1 MQLRKLVLHGF
12 KSFAD
17 RTEFVFDAPI
27 TGIVGPNGCGKSNVV
42 DAFKW
47 VLGEQSAKSLRGD
60 AMLDVIFNGAASR
73 KPSGMAEVV
82 LVFDNPKREDGSR
95 VLALE
100 ADDVSVGRRLYR
112 DGTSEYTLNNKTSRL
127 KDIRELFL
135 DTGVGV
141 DAYSVIEQGRVAML
155 LDANPQE
162 RRLIFEEAAGISKFK
177 QRKKEA
183 QRKLEKVDQN
193 LLRVTDIVDE
203 VERRLRGVRVQAG
216 RARVYQEHN
225 TRLSELRLEFA
236 LKEYHTFVTELGE
249 VEVAGADAR
258 FRLDDS
264 ATELSRATG
273 TLTEKQESEQAATG
287 ARQRAEYALVEV
299 ASKLDQARQ
308 TEQFA
313 SRQIAQIGEQ
323 LRALEEEGIVSGER
337 LATAKESLRV
347 EGERLATLTGEVE
360 GRMVEI
366 QRLQEAF
373 KQGQLKLNSLTQ
385 EQDKQKGIVLDAMR
399 RHAQASSRLGAIEI
413 ERKNAAAMQTRQAER
428 RRTLVAEL
436 EGHELKRTEVDE
448 RLKQAIADIASR
460 QGEAEAAKAES
471 QLLGKQLAALSEQ
484 VSSAKEYRS
493 ALGGRQKVLH
503 DLEQR
508 QQGVSEGVK
517 SVLRRRESEF
527 PFVRGLVA
535 DVMRVDIEHA
545 RVIEAALD
553 GRDQWLVVTSLG
565 EGLNSAVSFSKLE
578 GRVNF
583 VSSEPLDISAFDR
596 RCVLDSGIASVSAV
610 PMELLAGGSGELEGH
625 ATDVLTGDVG
635 VAAVAVPEENSAP
648 AAFYIRHPSS
658 DINHYSEELANSP
671 VPVRIAL
678 DLVRFEPEFGPV
690 ARRLLSRVAIVDDL
704 LAAEHLRQHGPS
716 GWRYVTKKGEVLDT
730 DGTFH
735 AGPPT
740 AAMGL
745 LSRRSE
751 LEQLAA
757 QISDCDRQ
765 IAMLSAEL
773 SGASAAAKEVEQR
786 VSDLRNAVYQANTR
800 KVEASSALSQ
810 INDRIG
816 LLKREQPLLDRELE
830 ALLDQQGKLASE
842 EQMLVLRRGEIEAV
856 QAAAQQAADAA
867 VEQHKALGEE
877 LRTDGEKLAQA
888 RVAIAE
894 FQQRQIASR
903 QAESRLAGEVGQLS
917 QQITRVEQQITQ
929 LRDQRGEVE
938 RELTTAKQRQEVL
951 AQQQADLKVEA
962 AALAERVK
970 ALTAEVREAY
980 AAVTT
985 AREAHAAVEA
995 ELSKLAIR
1003 ESELRVRLE
1012 TVVTR
1017 TREEL
1022 QLDLPA
1028 RYEALCNPHAAPQ
1041 LPAPEAVDADST
1053 QLLLAGGEEAPVASQ
1068 DASEESIVEAPAAP
1082 QRITYQPAEKDWDA
1096 VAKEIGELRE
1106 KIQRLGN
1113 VNLDAISEQDELE
1126 QRSTFLAKEVTD
1138 LRDAKLMLEKL
1149 IEEINAESSVRFQ
1162 TTFESVREHF
1172 QGMFRKLFGG
1182 GKADLFLETELE
1194 PKQQTIT
1201 ITHPDGTTT
1210 TEAAPMVKVDP
1221 LDAGIEVIARP
1232 PGKQPVSISQ
1242 LSGGE
1247 KTMTCVALL
1256 LSIFKSKPSP
1266 FCILD
1271 EVDAALDEANNQR
1284 FNLIVQE
1291 FLDQSQFIIITHS
1304 KRTMTIADQLYG
1316 ITQQE
1321 QGVSKRVAVK
1331 FDQVG
1336 RDGRIDASAVK
1347 EQEKVDAT
1355 ATLEPVS

>member
-82 LVFDNPKREDGSR
+82 LVFDNPERADGSR

-100 ADDVSVGRRLYR
+100 VDEVSVGRRLYR

-177 QRKKEA
+177 ARKKEA

-193 LLRVTDIVDE
+193 LLRVTDVVDE

-216 RARVYQEHN
+216 RARVFQEHN
-225 TRLSELRLEFA
+225 ARLSGLRLEYA
-236 LKEYHTFVTELGE
+236 LREYHNFVGELAE
-249 VEVAGADAR
+249 VETGAADAR
-258 FRLDDS
+258 FRLDD
-264 ATELSRATG
+264 AGTELRLAEGALS
-273 TLTEKQESEQAATG
+273 EKQEAEQAAMG
-287 ARQRAEYALVEV
+287 ARQRAEYAVVEV
-299 ASKLDQARQ
+299 GAKLDQARQ
-308 TEQFA
+308 AEQFA
-313 SRQIAQIGEQ
+313 NRQMAQIAEQ
-323 LRALEEEGIVSGER
+323 LRALEEEGVASGER
-337 LATAKESLRV
+337 LATARESLRV
-347 EGERLATLTGEVE
+347 ERERLGALTGEVE
-360 GRMVEI
+360 GRMGEI

-373 KQGQLKLNSLTQ
+373 KQGQLKLNVHAQ
-385 EQDKQKGIVLDAMR
+385 EQDRQKGLVLDAMR
-399 RHAQASSRLGAIEI
+399 RHAQTSSRIGAIEI
-413 ERKNAAAMQTRQAER
+413 ERKNAGSMQARQADR
-428 RRTLVAEL
+428 RRVLVSEL
-436 EGHELKRTEVDE
+436 EGHEGKRVEIE
-448 RLKQAIADIASR
+448 GRLGQSIADIAAR

-471 QLLGKQLAALSEQ
+471 QALGKQLAALSEQ
-484 VSSAKEYRS
+484 VSSAKEHRS

-508 QQGVSEGVK
+508 QMGVSEGVK
-517 SVLRRRESEF
+517 SVLRRRQSEF
-527 PFVRGLVA
+527 SFVRGLVA
-535 DVMRVDIEHA
+535 DVLRVDIEHA

-553 GRDQWLVVTSLG
+553 GRDQWLVVNSLAM
-565 EGLNSAVSFSKLE
+565 GLNSAVAFGKLE

-583 VSSEPLDISAFDR
+583 VSAEPLDVSAFDR
-596 RCVLDSGIASVSAV
+596 RCVLDSAIASVQSV
-610 PMELLAGGSGELEGH
+610 PAEAIAGGLTEGV

-635 VAAVAVPEENSAP
+635 VAAISVPEENGAA

-658 DINHYSEELANSP
+658 DINHYAEELANSP

-690 ARRLLSRVAIVDDL
+690 ARRLLSRVAVVEDL

-716 GWRYVTKKGEVLDT
+716 GWRYVTGIGEVLDT

-740 AAMGL
+740 LAMGL

-757 QISDCDRQ
+757 QIGDSDRQ
-765 IAMLSAEL
+765 IAALSAEL
-773 SGASAAAKEVEQR
+773 QGASAAAKEVEQR

-800 KVEASSALSQ
+800 KVEASSSLSQ
-810 INDRIG
+810 VNDRINM
-816 LLKREQPLLDRELE
+816 LKREQPLLDRELE
-830 ALLDQQGKLASE
+830 ALLEQQGKLTAE
-842 EQMLVLRRGEIEAV
+842 EGVLVWRRAEIEAA
-856 QAAAQQAADAA
+856 QAAAQAAADAA
-867 VEQHKALGEE
+867 VAAHKALGEE
-877 LRTDGEKLAQA
+877 LRADGEKLGQA

-903 QAESRLAGEVGQLS
+903 QAESRLAGEVGQL
-917 QQITRVEQQITQ
+917 EQQIVRVEGQLGQ
-929 LRDQRGEVE
+929 LRGRRGEVE
-938 RELTTAKQRQEVL
+938 AELATAKQRQESLTGQL
-951 AQQQADLKVEA
+951 AELKVQA
-962 AALAERVK
+962 ADLAERVK
-970 ALTAEVREAY
+970 ALTASVREAHS
-980 AAVTT
+980 AVTA
-985 AREAHAAVEA
+985 ARETFAAIEA
-995 ELSKLAIR
+995 ELSKLAVR
-1003 ESELRVRLE
+1003 ESELKVRIE
-1012 TVVTR
+1012 TVVGR
-1017 TREEL
+1017 TRDEL
-1022 QLDLPA
+1022 GLDLVEKYA
-1028 RYEALCNPHAAPQ
+1028 EVCNPV
-1041 LPAPEAVDADST
+1041 PAVEGEAVEGGV
-1053 QLLLAGGEEAPVASQ
+1053 AGGYVPDE
-1068 DASEESIVEAPAAP
+1068 
-1082 QRITYQPAEKDWDA
+1082 RDWDA

-1126 QRSTFLAKEVTD
+1126 ARSQFLTKELTD
-1138 LRDAKLMLEKL
+1138 LRDAKGQLEKL

-1162 TTFESVREHF
+1162 RTFESVREHF

-1182 GKADLFLETELE
+1182 GKADLYLETELE

-1284 FNLIVQE
+1284 FNLIVRE
-1291 FLDQSQFIIITHS
+1291 FLEQSQFIIITHS

-1321 QGVSKRVAVK
+1321 QGVSRRVAVK

-1347 EQEKVDAT
+1347 EQEKADGALVPT
-1355 ATLEPVS
+1355 AALQAVG